1 MDKTF
6 ETQEEE
12 EEKKN
17 KNLGGRK
24 KKKMDSIRFNNQC
37 KEIAIRDSCWLKC
50 VCINRKMRQV
60 PPKTKKLSVRFL
72 FFFFFWCFRFY

>member
-12 EEKKN
+12 EEEKN

-24 KKKMDSIRFNNQC
+24 KNKMDSIRFNNQC
-37 KEIAIRDSCWLKC
+37 KEMAIRDSCWLKC

-60 PPKTKKLSVRFL
+60 PPRPKNCPFVF